1 MFTLSKKNS
10 GLLIGSFI
18 SKPAN
23 NSGNLF
29 RSTFALNFESEP
41 CQMMLSFVDAF
52 SKSCMALDKYILD
65 FSFLVL
71 FSYNDALAIVN
82 GIYSLIRKGF

>member
-1 MFTLSKKNS
+1 MFTLSKKKNS
-10 GLLIGSFI
+10 GLLIGSFV

-41 CQMMLSFVDAF
+41 CQMMLSLVDAF
-52 SKSCMALDKYILD
+52 SKSC
-65 FSFLVL
+65 L
-71 FSYNDALAIVN
+71 FVTK
-82 GIYSLIRKGF
+82 RKVFRCLYTSR

>member
-1 MFTLSKKNS
+1 MFTLSKKKNS

-41 CQMMLSFVDAF
+41 CQMMLSLIDAF
-52 SKSCMALDKYILD
+52 SKSCLVYDEKK
-65 FSFLVL
+65 SFPL
-71 FSYNDALAIVN
+71 FV
-82 GIYSLIRKGF
+82 